1 MPAQPPNA
9 CKPRNIINEFTEVA
23 KAQPID
29 ATRYIERPTYIGLFR
44 PNLSSSGPYNN
55 CPAEIPIKKLDRDNI
70 TFATLVCRLLAM
82 SGKAGKYM
90 SMEKGPMA
98 VSKPNMRM
106 RKNFLLGLLLSIITV
121 IRQIYLIIPSAND
134 YPTA

>member
-1 MPAQPPNA
+1 IENIFAFSLTSNKSLTIALAPTMPAQPPNA

-70 TFATLVCRLLAM
+70 TFATLVCRLLA
-82 SGKAGKYM
+82 
-90 SMEKGPMA
+90 
-98 VSKPNMRM
+98 
-106 RKNFLLGLLLSIITV
+106 
-121 IRQIYLIIPSAND
+121 
-134 YPTA
+134 